1 MTAVL
6 AALLALCVFPGLL
19 FAAAGG
25 LAAEFVDR
33 KLHARMQNRVGPPWF
48 QPLADFVKLL
58 SKEELI
64 PGQADRF
71 VFRAMPILALAAAT
85 TALFC
90 IPLFGPRAISRFE
103 GDALVVLYLLT
114 LPTLSF
120 FLGGWASTSP
130 YASIG
135 SMRSLTQLFAYEVPL
150 LMVLMA
156 PGLLAGSWS
165 LSGMALFFQA
175 HALLALSNL
184 PGLCVA
190 LVALLGKL
198 EKVPFD
204 LAEAETEIVAGTFT
218 EYSGRRLA
226 FFRLAV
232 DVEAV
237 VAASL
242 LASVFLPWGL
252 SLPLAATVP
261 LYLFKVLAVLFVL
274 ALLRTILARLRLEQ
288 MLEFC
293 WKWLAPA
300 AMLQLLISV
309 LLAGGLSR

>member
-1 MTAVL
+1 VTAVL